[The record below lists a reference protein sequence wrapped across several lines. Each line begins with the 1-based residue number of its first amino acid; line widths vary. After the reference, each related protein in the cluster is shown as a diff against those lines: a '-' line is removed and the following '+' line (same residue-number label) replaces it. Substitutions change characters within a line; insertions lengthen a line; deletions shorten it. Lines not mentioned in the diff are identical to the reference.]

1 MKTTATR
8 SHEANPARAF
18 VVHIADDPTMSEED
32 AVGRVEHIKS
42 GRAGRFES
50 WSELARF
57 MRAAI
62 AEFQAGRG

>member
-1 MKTTATR
+1 MNATASR
-8 SHEANPARAF
+8 NHETDPACAF
-18 VVHIADDPTMSEED
+18 VIHLTSRAEDGDD